1 MTRPQPR
8 QAASG
13 PAPAWSQ
20 ARQESTRTGPWLR
33 IRVPAGSRPEQREGS
48 GTEVLWANVGF
59 VLLPRDPWPGPG
71 SAGGGRWMSGRR
83 VGPGWSP
90 ASGKAALPAG
100 HPVFCAP
107 RGSLGVRRGCWGGL
121 RGGGTLPQKASE
133 LKQRGCPGRSG
144 SPGSHGEV
152 QPSGVSSGPLSS
164 PIPHGSTCQ
173 SLPVQGQGMNA
184 PRPRL
189 LLGDPAEPPS
199 TPELSTFQSSSR
211 SPGAP
216 RHDAVTRLSPSPNTP
231 APQVTPPKRSST
243 R

>member
-33 IRVPAGSRPEQREGS
+33 SRVPAGSRPEQREGS

-90 ASGKAALPAG
+90 AAGKAPLPAG

-121 RGGGTLPQKASE
+121 RGGETLPQKSKRAKAEGLSWQERQSRVSRRGAAKRCQLPE
-133 LKQRGCPGRSG
+133 LPDPKRFHLP
-144 SPGSHGEV
+144 
-152 QPSGVSSGPLSS
+152 VSS
-164 PIPHGSTCQ
+164 
-173 SLPVQGQGMNA
+173 
-184 PRPRL
+184 RPRAGHERATPSAAP
-189 LLGDPAEPPS
+189 GDPAEPPS
-199 TPELSTFQSSSR
+199 TPKLSTSQSSS
-211 SPGAP
+211 SSAGAP
-216 RHDAVTRLSPSPNTP
+216 QHDAVTRLSPSPNTP
-231 APQVTPPKRSST
+231 APQITPSKRSST